1 LIIGACTYVGD
12 AWGIATSCSM
22 DVSNVGRTRRSI
34 YYDTLLGGVMVF
46 VSPLLNASCS
56 QMLTLYNNFE
66 NGSLL
71 MGTY

>member
-1 LIIGACTYVGD
+1 VGD
-12 AWGIATSCSM
+12 ARGIATSCSM

-34 YYDTLLGGVMVF
+34 YYDTLLGGGMVF
-46 VSPLLNASCS
+46 ISPLLNASRS
-56 QMLTLYNNFE
+56 QMLTLYNSLE

>member
-1 LIIGACTYVGD
+1 LTIGACTYVGD
-12 AWGIATSCSM
+12 AQGIATSCSM

-46 VSPLLNASCS
+46 VSPLLNDSRS
-56 QMLTLYNNFE
+56 QMLTLYNNLE

>member
-1 LIIGACTYVGD
+1 VGD
-12 AWGIATSCSM
+12 AQGIATSLSM

-46 VSPLLNASCS
+46 VSPLLNASHS
-56 QMLTLYNNFE
+56 QMLTLYNNLE

>member
-1 LIIGACTYVGD
+1 VED
-12 AWGIATSCSM
+12 AHGIATSCSM
-22 DVSNVGRTRRSI
+22 YVSNVGRTRKSK

-46 VSPLLNASCS
+46 ISPLLNANHS
-56 QMLTLYNNFE
+56 QMLTLYNNLE